1 MDYTIEAERGRA
13 PLPASKRLWGFW
25 EYTWA
30 NAALAIATWGF
41 LIGGSLSL
49 VVDVKSGLLA
59 IITGNILG
67 VLLVGLAVSISAGKY
82 GTEQYTFMRSV
93 FGHNGSRLIYFFAM
107 ILLTV
112 GWLVVLGIMF
122 GRSIDSAIS
131 VVAERAP
138 QPTGWHIYLI
148 TLVAIAI
155 TAFIVAKGPTSIKVF
170 NTIVAPALFL
180 VMGLMIYI
188 FLKDSG
194 VSEILALPA
203 LGQPFDSHAVNFM
216 IAVEI
221 NIAAGFSWW
230 PYIGNL
236 SRITKNERVAFW
248 PNLIGIGLAAS
259 LGEAVGLIG
268 AIKFGNADPT
278 QWMTEAGGLWLSF
291 VVLLFVA
298 FANVTSMANILYTA
312 VVGLRQMF
320 DAILKKFSW
329 EWLVVGFCLV
339 PAVTLFVL
347 PGLYDGFLIFLVWTA
362 ALYSA
367 LTGIMIVDYFILR
380 RQHVELKDLFV
391 EGKSSRY
398 YFTAGFNLA
407 SMAALILGCIV
418 FTVTFNPLT
427 FEHTGYFRYTTASL
441 LAAAA
446 AALLY
451 WIFSLIFTLPRK
463 QGGYTDFA
471 QLSPH
476 HFHKELKTND

>member
-41 LIGGSLSL
+41 LIGGSLAL
-49 VVDVKSGLLA
+49 VVGVKHGLLA
-59 IITGNILG
+59 IVLGNVLG

-131 VVAERAP
+131 VVAHREP
-138 QPTGWHIYLI
+138 EPSGWHIYLI

-203 LGQPFDSHAVNFM
+203 LSQPFDSDAVNFM

-230 PYIGNL
+230 PYLGNL

-248 PNLIGIGLAAS
+248 PNLIGIGGAAS

-268 AIKFGNADPT
+268 AIKFGSADPT
-278 QWMTEAGGLWLSF
+278 QWMTEAGGFWLS
-291 VVLLFVA
+291 VIVLLFVA

-320 DAILKKFSW
+320 DRILKKFSW

-339 PAVTLFVL
+339 PAVVLFVL
-347 PGLYDGFLIFLVWTA
+347 PGLYDGFMVFLVWTA

-380 RQHVELKDLFV
+380 RSHVALQDLFV
-391 EGKSSRY
+391 EGRESRY
-398 YFTAGFNLA
+398 YFTGGFNIA
-407 SMAALILGCIV
+407 AMAAFVIGAVV
-418 FTVTFNPLT
+418 FTVTFNPYT
-427 FEHTGYFRYTTASL
+427 FEHSSWFRYTTASL

-451 WIFSLIFTLPRK
+451 WIASKLFILPRGL
-463 QGGYTDFA
+463 GGYISIPTTSTA
-471 QLSPH
+471 A
-476 HFHKELKTND
+476 N

>member
-1 MDYTIEAERGRA
+1 MDYAIEAERGRA
-13 PLPASKRLWGFW
+13 PLPPSKRLWGFW

-41 LIGGSLSL
+41 LIGGSLAL
-49 VVDVKSGLLA
+49 VVDVRHGLLA
-59 IITGNILG
+59 IILGNVLG

-82 GTEQYTFMRSV
+82 GTEQYTFMRSI
-93 FGHNGSRLIYFFAM
+93 FGHNGSRLIYIVAM

-131 VVAERAP
+131 VVARRDPEP
-138 QPTGWHIYLI
+138 SGWHIYLI

-155 TAFIVAKGPTSIKVF
+155 TAFIVAKGPTSIKAF

-188 FLKDSG
+188 FLRDSS
-194 VSEILALPA
+194 VAEILALPA
-203 LGQPFDSHAVNFM
+203 LGKPFDSNSVNFM

-230 PYIGNL
+230 PYLGNL

-248 PNLIGIGLAAS
+248 PNLIGIGGAAS

-268 AIKFGNADPT
+268 AIKFGSADPT
-278 QWMTEAGGLWLSF
+278 QWMAQVGGVWLS
-291 VVLLFVA
+291 VIVLIFVA

-312 VVGLRQMF
+312 VVGMRQMF
-320 DAILKKFSW
+320 DAILKKLSW
-329 EWLVVGFCLV
+329 ECLVTGFCIV
-339 PAVTLFVL
+339 PAVVLFAI
-347 PGLYDGFLIFLVWTA
+347 PGLYDGFLVFLVWTA

-367 LTGIMIVDYFILR
+367 LTGIMIVDYFVLR
-380 RQHVELKDLFV
+380 RSHVALKDLFV
-391 EGKSSRY
+391 EGKASRY
-398 YFTAGFNLA
+398 YFTGGFNV
-407 SMAALILGCIV
+407 AALFAVLVGGAL
-418 FTVTFNPLT
+418 FTITFNPLT

-446 AALLY
+446 AGIVY
-451 WIFSLIFTLPRK
+451 WIASRLFILPRGL
-463 QGGYTDFA
+463 GGYTSITTTSTA
-471 QLSPH
+471 A
-476 HFHKELKTND
+476 E

>member
-1 MDYTIEAERGRA
+1 MDYAIEAERGRA
-13 PLPASKRLWGFW
+13 PLPPSKRLWGFW

-41 LIGGSLSL
+41 LIGGSLAL
-49 VVDVKSGLLA
+49 VVGVKHGLLA
-59 IITGNILG
+59 IVLGNVLG
-67 VLLVGLAVSISAGKY
+67 VMLVGLAVSISAGKY

-93 FGHNGSRLIYFFAM
+93 FGHNGSRLIYIVAM

-131 VVAERAP
+131 VVAHREP
-138 QPTGWHIYLI
+138 EPSGWHIYVI

-155 TAFIVAKGPTSIKVF
+155 TAFVVAKGPTSIKVF

-188 FLKDSG
+188 FLKDSS
-194 VSEILALPA
+194 VAEILNLPA
-203 LGQPFDSHAVNFM
+203 LSQPFDSDAVNFM

-230 PYIGNL
+230 PYLGNL

-248 PNLIGIGLAAS
+248 PNLIGIGGAAS

-268 AIKFGNADPT
+268 AIKFGSADPT
-278 QWMTEAGGLWLSF
+278 QWMTETGGFWLS
-291 VVLLFVA
+291 VIVLLFVA

-320 DAILKKFSW
+320 DRILKRFSW
-329 EWLVVGFCLV
+329 EKLVVGFCLV
-339 PAVTLFVL
+339 PAVVLFVL
-347 PGLYDGFLIFLVWTA
+347 PGLYDGFMVFLVWTA

-380 RQHVELKDLFV
+380 RSHVALQDLFV
-391 EGKSSRY
+391 EGRASRY
-398 YFTAGFNLA
+398 YFTGGFNIA
-407 SMAALILGCIV
+407 AMAAFVIGAVV
-418 FTVTFNPLT
+418 FTLTFNPYT
-427 FEHTGYFRYTTASL
+427 FEHSSWFRYTTASL
-441 LAAAA
+441 LAATAA
-446 AALLY
+446 GLVY
-451 WIFSLIFTLPRK
+451 WIASKLFILPRGL
-463 QGGYTDFA
+463 GGYTSIPTTSTA
-471 QLSPH
+471 A
-476 HFHKELKTND
+476 N

>member
-1 MDYTIEAERGRA
+1 MDYAIEAERGRA
-13 PLPASKRLWGFW
+13 PLPPSKRLWGFW

-49 VVDVKSGLLA
+49 VVGVKQGLLA
-59 IITGNILG
+59 IILGNLLG

-93 FGHNGSRLIYFFAM
+93 FGHNGSRLIYIVAM
-107 ILLTV
+107 IFLTV

-131 VVAERAP
+131 VVAQREP
-138 QPTGWHIYLI
+138 EPSGWHIYVI
-148 TLVAIAI
+148 TLLAIAI
-155 TAFIVAKGPTSIKVF
+155 TAFVVAKGPTSIKIF
-170 NTIVAPALFL
+170 NTIVAPALFV

-188 FLKDSG
+188 FLKDSS
-194 VSEILALPA
+194 VSEILNLPA
-203 LGQPFDSHAVNFM
+203 LSHPFDSNAINFM

-230 PYIGNL
+230 PYLGNL

-248 PNLIGIGLAAS
+248 PNLIGIGAAAS

-268 AIKFGNADPT
+268 AIKFGSADPT
-278 QWMTEAGGLWLSF
+278 QWMTQTGGFWLS
-291 VVLLFVA
+291 VTVLLFVA

-320 DAILKKFSW
+320 DRILKRFSW
-329 EWLVVGFCLV
+329 EKLVVGFCMV
-339 PAVTLFVL
+339 PAIILFVL
-347 PGLYDGFLIFLVWTA
+347 PGLYDGFMVFLVWTA

-380 RQHVELKDLFV
+380 RSHVALYDLFV
-391 EGKSSRY
+391 EGRASRY
-398 YFTAGFNLA
+398 YFTGGFNIA
-407 SMAALILGCIV
+407 AMAAFVVGAVV
-418 FTVTFNPLT
+418 FTLTFNPYT
-427 FEHTGYFRYTTASL
+427 FEHSVWFRYTTASL
-441 LAAAA
+441 LAAVVAG
-446 AALLY
+446 LMY
-451 WIFSLIFTLPRK
+451 WIASKLFILPR
-463 QGGYTDFA
+463 QLGGYSSIPTTSTPA
-471 QLSPH
+471 
-476 HFHKELKTND
+476 K

>member
-1 MDYTIEAERGRA
+1 MDYATEAERGRA
-13 PLPASKRLWGFW
+13 PLPPSKRLWGFW

-41 LIGGSLSL
+41 LIGGSLAL
-49 VVDVKSGLLA
+49 VVDVRHGLLA
-59 IITGNILG
+59 IVLGNVLG

-82 GTEQYTFMRSV
+82 GTEQYTFMRSI
-93 FGHNGSRLIYFFAM
+93 FGHNGSRLIYVVAM

-122 GRSIDSAIS
+122 GRSIDSAVS
-131 VVAERAP
+131 VVAQRAP
-138 QPTGWHIYLI
+138 EPSGWHINLI

-155 TAFIVAKGPTSIKVF
+155 TALIVAKGPTSIKAF

-188 FLKDSG
+188 FLRDS
-194 VSEILALPA
+194 SFAELLALPA
-203 LGQPFDSHAVNFM
+203 LGQPFDSNAVNFM
-216 IAVEI
+216 VAVEI

-230 PYIGNL
+230 PYLGNL

-248 PNLIGIGLAAS
+248 PNLIGICGAAS

-268 AIKFGNADPT
+268 AIKFGSADPT
-278 QWMTEAGGLWLSF
+278 QWMTQAGGVWLSAI
-291 VVLLFVA
+291 VLLFVA

-320 DAILKKFSW
+320 DALLKKVSW
-329 EWLVVGFCLV
+329 EWMVIGFCLV
-339 PAVTLFVL
+339 PAVVLFVM
-347 PGLYDGFLIFLVWTA
+347 PGLYDGFLVFLVWTA

-380 RQHVELKDLFV
+380 RSHVALKDLFV
-391 EGKSSRY
+391 EGKASCY
-398 YFTAGFNLA
+398 YFTGGFNLA
-407 SMAALILGCIV
+407 SLFAVLIGCVV
-418 FTVTFNPLT
+418 FTITFNPLT

-446 AALLY
+446 AGIVY
-451 WIFSLIFTLPRK
+451 WIASKIFILPRGL
-463 QGGYTDFA
+463 GGYTS
-471 QLSPH
+471 SP
-476 HFHKELKTND
+476 TTSPAAN